1 MDNEQIF
8 SKEASLTE
16 EIAGILR
23 ERILKGEYQ
32 IGEKLKE
39 TQIASELK
47 VSRTPIR
54 EAFRILKDE
63 GLIEYRKN
71 RGCFA
76 RGFTQR
82 DIDDIYAVR
91 KALEVLAVEWAVT
104 GITSQQLEDLQNQ
117 LELMEFYLLRKDA
130 RQIAPLNRG
139 FHDIIYEAAGS
150 RFMAQVLRSYK
161 GYIDDTQKV
170 VLYDQQ
176 CQKEILQEHT
186 QIYEAL
192 AEQDVERAKNAM
204 SHHLDESKRRAE
216 IVYHLNDDLKH

>member
-1 MDNEQIF
+1 MDNEQTF
-8 SKEASLTE
+8 TKEASLTE

-23 ERILKGEYQ
+23 ERIIKGEYQ

-91 KALEVLAVEWAVT
+91 KALEVLAVEWAAKS
-104 GITSQQLEDLQNQ
+104 ITPQQLADLQNQ
-117 LELMEFYLLRKDA
+117 LELMEFYLLRKDS
-130 RQIAPLNRG
+130 RQVAPLNKG
-139 FHDIIYEAAGS
+139 FHDTIYEAAGS

-161 GYIDDTQKV
+161 GYIDDTRKV

-186 QIYEAL
+186 RIYEAL
-192 AEQDVERAKNAM
+192 AEGDAEKAKKAM
-204 SHHLDESKRRAE
+204 SDHLDQSKHRAERIYHLDESRG
-216 IVYHLNDDLKH
+216 